1 MKIYVIAIVSSVL
14 AIVLNFM
21 LKNYYLDILA
31 LILVLTVGI
40 AHGANDLLIIKKIK
54 KNKHSFELNKYTLGY
69 VSMVVLVLALF
80 YFLPWLILIAF
91 IFVSA
96 YHFGEQQL
104 QITKNIFHASKKIKA
119 LFFMYGLSVLL
130 GLFYFNLNFTR
141 EIIFDLIKVNIPEVY
156 FTSGFFIS
164 LSITFLVFIFLLIK
178 KLLQPLQVVQEI
190 LSLILIFIVF
200 YYSELLFGFAIYF
213 VFWHTIPSLKDQ
225 ISYLFENQSKQK
237 FLLYIKNALPFWL
250 ISVIGLVVLYY
261 LFGRENMF
269 LSIMFAFIAAVTFPH
284 VIVIERMFSKIKK
297 IKMMKHS

>member
-1 MKIYVIAIVSSVL
+1 MKIYVIAIFSSVL
-14 AIVLNFM
+14 AIVLNFL

-54 KNKHSFELNKYTLGY
+54 KNKHSYELNKYTFGY

-80 YFLPWLILIAF
+80 YFLPWLILTGFVF
-91 IFVSA
+91 ISA

-104 QITKNIFHASKKIKA
+104 QISKKILHASSKIKT
-119 LFFMYGLSVLL
+119 LFFIYGLSVLL

-213 VFWHTIPSLKDQ
+213 VFWHTIPSLRDQ
-225 ISYLFENQSKQK
+225 INYLFENQSKQK
-237 FLLYIKNALPFWL
+237 FLLYVKNAFPFWL

-261 LFGRENMF
+261 LFGSENMF

-284 VIVIERMFSKIKK
+284 VIVIERMFSKIKN
-297 IKMMKHS
+297 